1 MFLTA
6 VDEKE
11 TMVIGNTCKNKTS
24 TDFNEMGMTIVK
36 SFTDRISKPLTHF
49 CSLSVQTSTFPNKM
63 KIAEVKSQLFSS

>member
-36 SFTDRISKPLTHF
+36 SFTDLLRISKPHTSAACQYKLVHF
-49 CSLSVQTSTFPNKM
+49 QTK
-63 KIAEVKSQLFSS
+63 